1 MKDMEREEVNRNE
14 TSPLQIEQ
22 VMEEEAKE
30 QAEQKKSKNEKK
42 EEELNQKTSYKM
54 LNLPFP

>member
-1 MKDMEREEVNRNE
+1 MEIEEVNRNE

-30 QAEQKKSKNEKK
+30 
-42 EEELNQKTSYKM
+42 
-54 LNLPFP
+54 